1 MAEEAAAVAAEEAVA
16 AGAVE
21 AVIPSSIPSIPEAF
35 MTHPRHVILSSQA
48 AGICVALMLSI
59 VVTSPLAFAQGK
71 SRQISYDSPQVAV
84 EALISAVR
92 SGDPKLIV
100 DVLGPEGRELA
111 SSGDP
116 VADKAARER
125 FTNAYDEAH
134 ELKQGD
140 TRATLVIGKDDFP
153 FPIPLV
159 ANNGS
164 WRFDTAEGVE
174 EILDRRIGEN
184 ELSAIEVL
192 RAAVDAQREYAEAD
206 RDGKGVQYARRL
218 LSSEGTYD
226 GLYWPTSEGE
236 PESPLGPLV
245 GYAQA
250 QGYTPH
256 QGRPTPYHGYI
267 FRVLTA
273 QGPNAKGGARDYI
286 ANGRMIGGYA
296 LVGSPAEYG
305 NSGVMTFIVNADGDV
320 YQRDLGP
327 NTARVAASMRAFD
340 PDASWR
346 EVSR

>member
-1 MAEEAAAVAAEEAVA
+1 
-16 AGAVE
+16 
-21 AVIPSSIPSIPEAF
+21 
-35 MTHPRHVILSSQA
+35 MTHSMHTSLSSQA
-48 AGICVALMLSI
+48 ARGCAVLMLSI
-59 VVTSPLAFAQGK
+59 FFASPNASAGGN
-71 SRQISYDSPQVAV
+71 SRQLSYPSPQVAV
-84 EALISAVR
+84 EGLLTAVR
-92 SGDPKLIV
+92 SGDPKMIV

-125 FTNAYDEAH
+125 FISAYDEAH
-134 ELKQGD
+134 QIKQGD

-159 ANNGS
+159 AANGA

-184 ELSAIEVL
+184 EISAIEVL
-192 RAAVDAQREYAEAD
+192 RAAVDAQREYAEVD

-236 PESPLGPLV
+236 SESPLGPLV

-250 QGYTPH
+250 QGYTAR

-273 QGPNAKGGARDYI
+273 QGPGAKGGARDYI
-286 ANGRMIGGYA
+286 VNGRMIGGFA
-296 LVGSPAEYG
+296 LVASPAEYG
-305 NSGVMTFIVNADGDV
+305 NSGVMTFIVNHDGDV

-327 NTARVAASMRAFD
+327 NTARIAAAMRAYD

>member
-1 MAEEAAAVAAEEAVA
+1 MKYPSHHSEFASLLCGAA
-16 AGAVE
+16 
-21 AVIPSSIPSIPEAF
+21 F
-35 MTHPRHVILSSQA
+35 
-48 AGICVALMLSI
+48 MLSI
-59 VVTSPLAFAQGK
+59 VVASPLVFAESN
-71 SRQISYDSPQVAV
+71 SRQVRYPSPQVAV
-84 EALISAVR
+84 EALIAAVR
-92 SGDPKLIV
+92 SGDVKMIV

-125 FTNAYDEAH
+125 FTTAYDEAH

-159 ANNGS
+159 ATKWLVALRHG
-164 WRFDTAEGVE
+164 
-174 EILDRRIGEN
+174 RRRRGNSRPPHRRERDFRHRGAARSRGRPARIRRGR
-184 ELSAIEVL
+184 SRRQR
-192 RAAVDAQREYAEAD
+192 RAVRASPSEQRWHVRRALL
-206 RDGKGVQYARRL
+206 ARR
-218 LSSEGTYD
+218 E
-226 GLYWPTSEGE
+226 EGE

-250 QGYTPH
+250 QGYTAH

-273 QGPNAKGGARDYI
+273 QGPDAKGGARDYI
-286 ANGRMIGGYA
+286 VNGRMIGGFA
-296 LVGSPAEYG
+296 LVASPAEYG
-305 NSGVMTFIVNADGDV
+305 NSGVMTFIVNHDGDV

-327 NTARVAASMRAFD
+327 NTTRIAAAMRAFD

>member
-1 MAEEAAAVAAEEAVA
+1 MTRT
-16 AGAVE
+16 
-21 AVIPSSIPSIPEAF
+21 
-35 MTHPRHVILSSQA
+35 THPISSVQA
-48 AGICVALMLSI
+48 LGGCAALMLSI
-59 VVTSPLAFAQGK
+59 AIGSPLALGQSK
-71 SRQISYDSPQVAV
+71 QMSYDSPEVAV
-84 EALISAVR
+84 EGLLSAVR
-92 SGDPKLIV
+92 SGDPKMIIQ
-100 DVLGPEGRELA
+100 VLGPEGREIA

-125 FTNAYDEAH
+125 FISAYDEAH

-159 ANNGS
+159 GSNGS
-164 WRFDTAEGVE
+164 WRFDTAAGLE

-184 ELSAIEVL
+184 EISAIEVL
-192 RAAVDAQREYAEAD
+192 RSAVDAQREYSETD
-206 RDGKGVQYARRL
+206 YDGNGLQYARRL
-218 LSSEGTYD
+218 LSTEGTYD

-250 QGYTPH
+250 QGYTAQ

-273 QGPNAKGGARDYI
+273 QGPDAKGGARNYI
-286 ANGRMIGGYA
+286 VNGRMIGGFA
-296 LVGSPAEYG
+296 LVASPAEYG
-305 NSGVMTFIVNADGDV
+305 NSGVMTFIVNHDGV
-320 YQRDLGP
+320 IYQRDLGP
-327 NTARVAASMRAFD
+327 ETPRVAVAMKAFD

-346 EVSR
+346 EVTP

>member
-1 MAEEAAAVAAEEAVA
+1 
-16 AGAVE
+16 
-21 AVIPSSIPSIPEAF
+21 
-35 MTHPRHVILSSQA
+35 MTNPVHAILSSRA
-48 AGICVALMLSI
+48 VRRGAALMLSI
-59 VVTSPLAFAQGK
+59 AVASPLAFAQGE
-71 SRQISYDSPQVAV
+71 SRQMSYDSPQVAV
-84 EALISAVR
+84 EALLSAVR

-125 FTNAYDEAH
+125 FTSAYDEAH

-140 TRATLVIGKDDFP
+140 TRATLVIGKDEFP

-159 ANNGS
+159 AKNGS
-164 WRFDTAEGVE
+164 WHFDTAEGVE

-184 ELSAIEVL
+184 EISAIEVL
-192 RAAVDAQREYAEAD
+192 RTAVDAQREYAEAD
-206 RDGKGVQYARRL
+206 RDGKGLQYARRL
-218 LSSEGTYD
+218 LSSDGTYD
-226 GLYWPTSEGE
+226 GLYWPEEEGE

-250 QGYTPH
+250 QGYTAH

-273 QGPNAKGGARDYI
+273 QGPAAKGGAGDYI
-286 ANGRMIGGYA
+286 VNGRMIGGFA
-296 LVGSPAEYG
+296 LVASPAEYG
-305 NSGVMTFIVNADGDV
+305 NSGVMTFIVNHDGDV

-327 NTARVAASMRAFD
+327 DTARIAAAMRAYD

-346 EVSR
+346 EVGR

>member
-1 MAEEAAAVAAEEAVA
+1 
-16 AGAVE
+16 
-21 AVIPSSIPSIPEAF
+21 
-35 MTHPRHVILSSQA
+35 MTHWKHAFLNSKAIH
-48 AGICVALMLSI
+48 CCTALMLSI
-59 VVTSPLAFAQGK
+59 VVASPLVFAESN
-71 SRQISYDSPQVAV
+71 SRQVRYPSPEVAV
-84 EALISAVR
+84 EGLIAAVR
-92 SGDPKLIV
+92 SGDVRMIV
-100 DVLGPEGRELA
+100 NVLGPEGRELA

-125 FTNAYDEAH
+125 FTTAYDEAH
-134 ELKQGD
+134 QIKQGD

-159 ANNGS
+159 ATNGM

-184 ELSAIEVL
+184 EISAIEVL

-226 GLYWPTSEGE
+226 GLYWPEEEGE

-250 QGYTPH
+250 QGYTAH

-273 QGPNAKGGARDYI
+273 QGPDAKGGARDYI
-286 ANGRMIGGYA
+286 ANGRMIGGFA
-296 LVGSPAEYG
+296 LVASPAEYG

-327 NTARVAASMRAFD
+327 STARTAAAMRAFD

>member
-1 MAEEAAAVAAEEAVA
+1 VDAAVVAGVAVAVA
-16 AGAVE
+16 AGVAD
-21 AVIPSSIPSIPEAF
+21 ALNPNSNPSITEAL
-35 MTHPRHVILSSQA
+35 MRYPKSTILSSQVLLGGA
-48 AGICVALMLSI
+48 VLMLS
-59 VVTSPLAFAQGK
+59 VVVASPLSFAANRP
-71 SRQISYDSPQVAV
+71 RQAEYPSAQQAV
-84 EALISAVR
+84 EALMSAVKT
-92 SGDPKLIV
+92 GDVRKIV

-116 VADKAARER
+116 VADAAARER
-125 FTNAYDEAH
+125 FTTAYDEAH
-134 ELKQGD
+134 QIKQGD

-159 ANNGS
+159 AANGV

-184 ELSAIEVL
+184 EISAIEVL

-218 LSSEGTYD
+218 LSSDGTYD
-226 GLYWPTSEGE
+226 GLYWPTEDGE
-236 PESPLGPLV
+236 RESPLGPLV

-250 QGYTPH
+250 QGYTAR

-273 QGPNAKGGARDYI
+273 QGPDAKGGARDYI
-286 ANGRMIGGYA
+286 VNGRMIGGFA
-296 LVGSPAEYG
+296 LVASPAEYG
-305 NSGVMTFIVNADGDV
+305 NSGVMTFIVNHDGDV

-327 NTARVAASMRAFD
+327 NTARIAAAMRAYD